1 MEDMW
6 KNTRGRPPHPDQL
19 TPAEWRVF
27 HAAQHGMSN
36 QVMATAMHVSVD
48 AIKYHVRN
56 ILSKLG
62 VNSKKDLK
70 LVTRIPATSALNNK
84 VTNADGSK
92 AMQLQM
98 IGQIARTVG
107 NIDVAQNWYELIL
120 ELPHLY
126 RFGPLSFFDCNGTRL
141 MLSQQEKLNPDES
154 ILYFKVADIVQVHSN
169 LLQKGVQFIAAPHR
183 IHQHSDGTEEW
194 MAFFKDPDGR
204 TLALMTQ
211 MKPA

>member
-1 MEDMW
+1 MSI
-6 KNTRGRPPHPDQL
+6 KGRGRPPHPDQL

-36 QVMATAMHVSVD
+36 RVMAAAMHVSVA
-48 AIKYHVRN
+48 AIKYHLRN
-56 ILSKLG
+56 ILGKLG
-62 VNSKKDLK
+62 LDGKKALK
-70 LVTRIPATSALNNK
+70 LLTRVPATSALALDKTTAN
-84 VTNADGSK
+84 TDGSDT
-92 AMQLQM
+92 MQLQM

-107 NIDVAQNWYELIL
+107 NIDVAQNWYELVL

-126 RFGPLSFFDCNGTRL
+126 RFGPLSFFECNGTRL
-141 MLSQQEKLNPDES
+141 MLTQQEKLNPDES
-154 ILYFKVADIVQVHSN
+154 VLYFKVADILQTHKN
-169 LLQKGVQFIAAPHR
+169 LLQKGVEFIAAPHR

-211 MKPA
+211 IKPG

>member
-1 MEDMW
+1 MS
-6 KNTRGRPPHPDQL
+6 KNARGRPPHPDQL

-36 QVMATAMHVSVD
+36 RVMAAVMHVSVD
-48 AIKYHVRN
+48 AIKYHLRN
-56 ILSKLG
+56 ILGKLG
-62 VNSKKDLK
+62 MDSKKDLK
-70 LVTRIPATSALNNK
+70 LVTRIPVTSALDKTTAN
-84 VTNADGSK
+84 TEGGSE

-107 NIDVAQNWYELIL
+107 DIDVAQNWYELIL

-141 MLSQQEKLNPDES
+141 MLTQQEKLNPDES
-154 ILYFKVADIVQVHSN
+154 VLYFKVADIIQMHKN
-169 LLQKGVQFIAAPHR
+169 LLEKGVEFIAAPHR

-204 TLALMTQ
+204 ILALMTQ
-211 MKPA
+211 IKPA